1 MTMQPDPI
9 SEPLFPNSAS
19 ARWSMFLTF
28 AMIAVLLFFGIFASI
43 LYKQWGAENAMING
57 IVGFLLAGLLVSPFC
72 MLLAIVRCYQL
83 RRKAGNVQFDGETIS
98 VFEPALL
105 RYHAAK
111 LTDCRWFV
119 GSRTWA
125 TIPAVIR
132 GNMFSIETGE
142 AILIVFPDSV
152 QTEYRLRGKRSTQ
165 ILAKGTAI
173 AAVGLNI
180 ETRFQ
185 WEQAIERLNV
195 QRDVDREALAPP
207 ISPGFFMFWTIL
219 AFPLSFVLGL
229 LIANTTQ
236 ELLIL
241 GNIPADIA
249 RGISFPLIVPGV
261 IYLLYFVAILPSFWR
276 TQPDI
281 YQVNRD
287 RSDIQRIKRN
297 CIIGIC
303 VTHGVVIHSV
313 WGMNKA
319 NDWTERAMIA
329 ATVVC
334 VIMALAAI
342 VALWRWRQADVRAD
356 DTMSE

>member
-1 MTMQPDPI
+1 MQSDSI
-9 SEPLFPNSAS
+9 SEPLFPKSAS
-19 ARWSMFLTF
+19 ARWSMFLTLE
-28 AMIAVLLFFGIFASI
+28 MIACLVLFFGILI
-43 LYKQWGAENAMING
+43 LVSEKQCTIEDG
-57 IVGFLLAGLLVSPFC
+57 IGGFFCAGLFVSPFC

-119 GSRTWA
+119 GSRMWA

-132 GNMFSIETGE
+132 GNMFSVETGE

-165 ILAKGTAI
+165 ILGKGTAI
-173 AAVGLNI
+173 AAVGLNP
-180 ETRFQ
+180 ETRSQ
-185 WEQAIERLNV
+185 WEQVIERLNV
-195 QRDVDREALAPP
+195 QRDVDHEVLAPP
-207 ISPGFFMFWTIL
+207 MSHGFLTSWVIL
-219 AFPLSFVLGL
+219 TFPLSFVLGL
-229 LIANTTQ
+229 LIVSTVK

-241 GNIPADIA
+241 GSIPADIA
-249 RGISFPLIVPGV
+249 SGISFPLFVPGV

-276 TQPDI
+276 TLPDI

-297 CIIGIC
+297 CIIVICIVHGI
-303 VTHGVVIHSV
+303 VIHSV
-313 WGMNKA
+313 WEMNKT
-319 NDWTERAMIA
+319 NDWTERSMIA

-334 VIMALAAI
+334 VIMGLAAI
-342 VALWRWRQADVRAD
+342 VAFWRGRFAGEED
-356 DTMSE
+356 DTMSEG